1 MMDMANWIGAAAMV
15 TACATV
21 ITAIGGIYLG
31 RRVQE
36 VHKIVNQQRTDML
49 QYQKALVL
57 ALKTAGIEV
66 PEDQS
71 TLE

>member
-1 MMDMANWIGAAAMV
+1 MEWGTVAGMV
-15 TACATV
+15 TAGATM
-21 ITAIGGIYLG
+21 ITAVGGIYLG

-49 QYQKALVL
+49 QYQKALIS
-57 ALKTAGIEV
+57 ALSSAGIEI

-71 TLE
+71 QLE

>member
-1 MMDMANWIGAAAMV
+1 MEWGSIAGVI
-15 TACATV
+15 TAIATM

-36 VHKIVNQQRTDML
+36 VHKIVNQQRTDMR
-49 QYQKALVL
+49 QYQKALIN
-57 ALKTAGIEV
+57 ALIAAGVAV

-71 TLE
+71 ELE